1 MLDVE
6 PFILAE
12 CQAVSECDR
21 FEGLDWID
29 VLRRTGVRVNRRP
42 AWFRVGLVA
51 AAVLAIAA
59 PAFALRHRVV
69 DFFTA
74 SHAPNG
80 VVEDFGRLQASSF
93 PSSSPGILPHQARTV
108 TTVRSGGV
116 TATLSVA
123 PTRAGTYC
131 DLWRIR
137 GGAPITGTGVEC
149 LSARGHSP
157 LGTFSYTSLT
167 PQLGIDTLTGS
178 VLRNDVTVRVNY
190 KDGTSAEIDYTW
202 VTKPVQAGFFYYT
215 VPADQ
220 KMGRSRPVSV
230 TVSEKGHVRA
240 KASIADPAEMYQVV
254 TYRDS
259 WGEQIQTGSEVVWD
273 KRRLVKTLTAKN
285 GSLVELWVTPS
296 RRGTS
301 RRCIVSNTG
310 IAANACVPTVLE
322 GDPLQLGITSGVAT
336 GTTLLSGYVSAN
348 VREIKLLFADGSAE
362 RVKPRDGLLLIPLP
376 SRSYASGH
384 RLGAAIGEGS
394 DGRAIFRQAFRTDVP
409 NLYPCAKSKSYGYG
423 VRMCP

>member
-12 CQAVSECDR
+12 CQAVSERDR

-29 VLRRTGVRVNRRP
+29 VLRRAGVRGDSRP
-42 AWFRVGLVA
+42 VWFRVGLVA
-51 AAVLAIAA
+51 AAALAIAA

-69 DFFTA
+69 DFFIA
-74 SHAPNG
+74 SHAPKG

-93 PSSSPGILPHQARTV
+93 PRSSPGILPRQARTV

-123 PTRAGTYC
+123 PTRTGTYC
-131 DLWRIR
+131 DLWRLR

-149 LSARGHSP
+149 LSARGRSP
-157 LGTFSYTSLT
+157 LGTFSYSSLT

-178 VLRNDVTVRVNY
+178 VLRDDVTVRVNY
-190 KDGTSAEIDYTW
+190 KDGTSADIDYTW

-220 KMGRSRPVSV
+220 KTARSRPISV
-230 TVSEKGHVRA
+230 TVSEKGHVLA

-259 WGEQIQTGSEVVWD
+259 SGEQIQTSPEVVWD
-273 KRRLVKTLTAKN
+273 KRHLVKSLTAKN
-285 GSLVELWVTPS
+285 GSVVELWVTPS

-310 IAANACVPTVLE
+310 IANACVPTVLE
-322 GDPLQLGITSGVAT
+322 GDPIQLGITSGVVT
-336 GTTLLSGYVSAN
+336 GTTLLSGQVAAN
-348 VREIKLLFADGSAE
+348 VREIKLLFADGSTE
-362 RVKPRDGLLLIPLP
+362 RVKPRDGLLLIALP
-376 SRSYASGH
+376 SRSYARGH
-384 RLGAAIGEGS
+384 RLSAAIGEGS